1 MDFDEEENEP
11 VMDLDAEMEKAEQ
24 KVKIEKEE
32 PSVHPISA
40 SPNANVE
47 RGGAVLPPMP
57 KEELDEPA
65 ASWTSSA
72 QLTLFRNNAASIA
85 DDFLKTQNIKIKT
98 SKRKDKRKL
107 DADAYKQG
115 KVDARKIDVKRSRS
129 ESGFVRGCQDYH
141 LTISFCS

>member
-24 KVKIEKEE
+24 KVKLEKEE
-32 PSVHPISA
+32 PSLHPISA
-40 SPNANVE
+40 SPNVKIE
-47 RGGAVLPPMP
+47 RERTVSPMP
-57 KEELDEPA
+57 KEEPAEPA

-85 DDFLKTQNIKIKT
+85 DDFLKTQDIKIKT

-115 KVDARKIDVKRSRS
+115 KDDARKIDVKRSRS
-129 ESGFVRGCQDYH
+129 EFV
-141 LTISFCS
+141 FVCSRREYRLRR